1 MIKILPIVLHSGHM
15 PVVAF
20 FGPALI
26 IFCVFLRPNNENVYQ
41 RTFKFN

>member
-1 MIKILPIVLHSGHM
+1 M

-20 FGPALI
+20 FGPDLT

-41 RTFKFN
+41 RTF